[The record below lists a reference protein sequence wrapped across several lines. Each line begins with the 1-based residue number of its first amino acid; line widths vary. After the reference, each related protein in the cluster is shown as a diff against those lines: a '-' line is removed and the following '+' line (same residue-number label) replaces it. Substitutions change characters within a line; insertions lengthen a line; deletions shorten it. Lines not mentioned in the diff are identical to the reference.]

1 MIEASYAYHEHTK
14 DVYIVIIQ
22 INRSVIHDVRYL
34 LTLCSLK
41 DITHAAAT
49 DKIKVISSDMI
60 I

>member
-14 DVYIVIIQ
+14 DVYIH
-22 INRSVIHDVRYL
+22 INRSVIHDVRHL

-49 DKIKVISSDMI
+49 EKIKVISSDMMI
-60 I
+60 